1 MVSGDG
7 IKPQESKIA
16 AVKEMSPPATGKQI
30 RGFLAFVGYY
40 RRFIENFSKI
50 ARPLNNLLHKNTVWT
65 WTEKEQTAFETLR
78 DRLITAPILANP
90 DYEKPFIIRTDA
102 STYGLG
108 AALIQETPEGGRRP
122 VAYASRTLRGA
133 ELNYAATDLEALG
146 MKFALKQFRPYV
158 HGRAFVMETDHI
170 ALTWLRT
177 INHSSS
183 RRLMRTAME
192 MQDLQMTIVYKPG
205 LSMHDADALSRLARE
220 LPGTKKNQHLFRQE
234 GPKGH
239 PPSHTLRSKRRR

>member
-1 MVSGDG
+1 M
-7 IKPQESKIA
+7 
-16 AVKEMSPPATGKQI
+16 
-30 RGFLAFVGYY
+30 
-40 RRFIENFSKI
+40 
-50 ARPLNNLLHKNTVWT
+50 
-65 WTEKEQTAFETLR
+65 
-78 DRLITAPILANP
+78 
-90 DYEKPFIIRTDA
+90 
-102 STYGLG
+102 
-108 AALIQETPEGGRRP
+108 
-122 VAYASRTLRGA
+122 AYASRTLRGA

-220 LPGTKKNQHLFRQE
+220 LPGTEGEHRLQKEAGATIYSQDPTTRDAYLAVPALLSSLKEEERAGKPAPNQREKK
-234 GPKGH
+234 
-239 PPSHTLRSKRRR
+239 PPPPPTGTNGKVRHDPGRRDEE